1 MATRKSAKKK
11 AVKVGKKTVK
21 KAAKKTAAK
30 KAAKKSAPKKAE
42 KQKTTKKR
50 AAPAAQKKAAA
61 GPAAPVEEAADEP
74 PAESGPSSM
83 DVNMG
88 HVFSLRPRPDTSF
101 RHQDF
106 LTARLQLKDEVY
118 ATVQEAAQAVVEKA
132 LDLTR
137 GGPQVQPYKPKR
149 H

>member
-42 KQKTTKKR
+42 KQKATKKR

-61 GPAAPVEEAADEP
+61 GPAAPVEKAADEP
-74 PAESGPSSM
+74 PAKPGPSSM